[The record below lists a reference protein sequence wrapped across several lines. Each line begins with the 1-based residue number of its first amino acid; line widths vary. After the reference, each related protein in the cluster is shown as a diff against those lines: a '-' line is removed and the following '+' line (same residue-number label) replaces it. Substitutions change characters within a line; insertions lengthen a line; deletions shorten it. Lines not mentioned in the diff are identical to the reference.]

1 MSRVH
6 RRRLQAQRLLPL
18 GTGHSQRTAEGDCLT
33 PGRGRILR
41 YCLALLPG
49 LYALAVLLAA
59 LRPSG
64 SLPPHPYFAGSD
76 FLVIAH
82 RGGRALGPEHTL
94 KTFRRAV
101 DVGVDVL
108 EMDVRLSA
116 DGALVLHHSRSIDR
130 TTDGSG
136 RVDSLTLAQLQ
147 ALDAGYRWQDESR
160 TYPFRGQGYRL
171 ATLAEVFEA
180 FPDQR
185 MLIEIKPSDPGVAV
199 ALCGSVRDAGMQDKV
214 TVASFHTD
222 IQSAFR
228 AACPDVLTSPA
239 VGDMIAYELCHLLR
253 LDGLYA
259 PDFEL
264 FQVPERV
271 GSLTLVD
278 ERFITVARQRNLP
291 VQVWTVNEEEDM
303 ERLIDLG
310 VDGIVTDHPL
320 RLLNILRRRGRR

>member
-1 MSRVH
+1 M
-6 RRRLQAQRLLPL
+6 
-18 GTGHSQRTAEGDCLT
+18 T
-33 PGRGRILR
+33 PGRRKILR
-41 YCLALLPG
+41 YCLALLPA
-49 LYALAVLLAA
+49 LYILAGLLAA
-59 LRPSG
+59 IRPSEP
-64 SLPPHPYFAGSD
+64 LPPHPYFAGPD

-116 DGALVLHHSRSIDR
+116 DGELVMHHSRTIDR

-147 ALDAGYRWQDESR
+147 ALDAGYRWRVEDGS
-160 TYPFRGQGYRL
+160 YPFRGRGYRL

-185 MLIEIKPSDPGVAV
+185 MLIEIKPNDPGVAI
-199 ALCGSVRDAGMQDKV
+199 ALCGAVRNAGMHDNV

-222 IQSAFR
+222 IQRAFR

-239 VGDMIAYELCHLLR
+239 AGDMIVYELCHLLR

-259 PDFEL
+259 SDFEL

-271 GSLTLVD
+271 GPLTLVD

-310 VDGIVTDHPL
+310 VDGIVTDHPV